1 MKKALFTSSVICFII
16 SSIFI
21 FCLIGYKFT
30 GFLIFVLGAFFLYLA
45 LSVGVTNKRLIFLR
59 RVIVAF
65 ATVGILFTACMTC
78 IVTNDM
84 DGDKEI
90 ACDYVIV
97 LGAGL
102 DGTTPSLTLVDRL
115 ERTLDY
121 LNQFPEAI
129 AIVSGG
135 MGDGEDI
142 TEAEAMERYLTK
154 HGINSS
160 RIIKEENATN
170 TNENLQFS
178 KKIIDERGGGSVA
191 IVSSDYHIFR
201 ARRLANSHGISAT
214 MLAAKSSLPILRLN
228 YAVRE
233 GFALIKSYALYI

>member
-1 MKKALFTSSVICFII
+1 MRKAFFASSAICFII
-16 SSIFI
+16 SFVFI

-45 LSVGVTNKRLIFLR
+45 LSVGITNKRLVALR
-59 RVIVAF
+59 RIIVAL

-84 DGDKEI
+84 DGDEET

-102 DGTTPSLTLVDRL
+102 DGTTPSLTLIDRL
-115 ERTLDY
+115 KRTVEY
-121 LNQFPEAI
+121 LNCFPGAV

-170 TNENLQFS
+170 TNENLEFS

-201 ARRLANSHGISAT
+201 ARRLADSHGISAT

>member
-1 MKKALFTSSVICFII
+1 MKKALFASSVICFII
-16 SSIFI
+16 SFVFI

-30 GFLIFVLGAFFLYLA
+30 GFLIFVLGAFFFYLA
-45 LSVGVTNKRLIFLR
+45 LNVGVTNKRLIFLR
-59 RVIVAF
+59 RVIVVL

-84 DGDKEI
+84 GGDEEI

-115 ERTLDY
+115 ERTVDY
-121 LNQFPEAI
+121 LNRFPEAV

-142 TEAEAMERYLTK
+142 TEAAAMARYLTE
-154 HGINSS
+154 HGIDSS
-160 RIIKEENATN
+160 RIIKEEMATN
-170 TNENLQFS
+170 TNENLEFS

-201 ARRLANSHGISAT
+201 ARRLADSHGISAT

>member
-1 MKKALFTSSVICFII
+1 MKKTLFISSAVCFII
-16 SSIFI
+16 SFIFI

-30 GFLIFVLGAFFLYLA
+30 GVLIFVLGAFFLYLA
-45 LSVGVTNKRLIFLR
+45 LSVGITSKRLIALR
-59 RVIVAF
+59 RVVSAL
-65 ATVGILFTACMTC
+65 AAVGILFTLCMTC

-84 DGDKEI
+84 DGDDNI

-115 ERTLDY
+115 ERTVGY
-121 LNQFPEAI
+121 LSRFSESI

-135 MGDGEDI
+135 MGNGEDI
-142 TEAEAMERYLTK
+142 TEAEAMARYLMR
-154 HGINSS
+154 HGIDSS
-160 RIIKEENATN
+160 RIIKEERATN
-170 TNENLQFS
+170 TNENLEFS
-178 KKIIDERGGGSVA
+178 KKIIEARGGGSVA
-191 IVSSDYHIFR
+191 IISSDYHIFR
-201 ARRLANSHGISAT
+201 ARRLAKSHGIAAT

-233 GFALIKSYALYI
+233 GFALVKSYALYI